1 MIIKKSLFILLL
13 SSIFSLESHQL
24 VDVQKIN
31 PNIRISLMYATSN
44 NFTKKVIYKKCARAF
59 LLDHVALALSNVQKE
74 LELQGIGLLIWDAYR
89 PLQGQQALWDA
100 CPDERFVYPP
110 AKGGKHTRGTT
121 VDLTLV
127 NLKTGKLLE
136 MPTDF
141 DSFTPQ
147 AAKDYP
153 NVSSAALKNRTLLQT
168 VMQKY
173 GFLPIANEWWHFD
186 YHDWKIHPPLAIDF
200 DELGSS

>member
-1 MIIKKSLFILLL
+1 MINNKLFICTL
-13 SSIFSLESHQL
+13 FAATSLQSHNL
-24 VDVQKIN
+24 VEITHIN
-31 PNIRISLMYATSN
+31 PHIRVHLVYATPH
-44 NFTKKVIYKKCARAF
+44 NFTKKIIYKSGARAF
-59 LLDHVALALSNVQKE
+59 LLEHVARALSNVQRE
-74 LELQGIGLLIWDAYR
+74 LETMGLGLLIWDAYR

-127 NLKTGKLLE
+127 NFKTGELLE
-136 MPTDF
+136 MPTEF

-147 AAKDYP
+147 AAKDYQ
-153 NVSSAALKNRTLLQT
+153 NVSANALKNRTLLQD
-168 VMQKY
+168 VMRKH

-186 YHDWKIHPPLAIDF
+186 YNDWKNHPPLAIDF
-200 DELGSS
+200 SELFAR